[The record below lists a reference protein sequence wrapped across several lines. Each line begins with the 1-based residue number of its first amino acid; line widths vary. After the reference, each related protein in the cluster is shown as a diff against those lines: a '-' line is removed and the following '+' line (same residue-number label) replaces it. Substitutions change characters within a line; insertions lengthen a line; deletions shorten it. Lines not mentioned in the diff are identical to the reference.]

1 MSEKVRN
8 MFADIAD
15 DYDRIN
21 GILSFG
27 IHNAWRKRAVAE
39 SRARPGDRVLDC
51 ATGTGDLALEFKKA
65 VGHSG
70 YVLGTDFCKEMIEHA
85 PGKAEKQELVVDFEV
100 ADAMRSEERRVGKE
114 CMAGWWRGRWK
125 ERE

>member
-1 MSEKVRN
+1 MSEKVKN

-70 YVLGTDFCKEMIEHA
+70 YVL
-85 PGKAEKQELVVDFEV
+85 
-100 ADAMRSEERRVGKE
+100 RSEEHTSE
-114 CMAGWWRGRWK
+114 LQSRGHLVCRLLLEK
-125 ERE
+125 KK